1 MVVPPKFSEL
11 VSKSDYIVRAVVV
24 SVTSEYRVNGAHRHI
39 ITKVA
44 LDVREVI
51 SGTPPLPLVLVM
63 VGGKVGDEELRVD
76 GAPKF
81 SVGDE
86 DILFIH
92 GNGRQLNPLV
102 ALMHGRYS
110 IKREAGTGREYM
122 TRNNGAPLTS
132 EQGVAQPM
140 ADRIIS
146 AQSAQAAPPALS
158 PTEFTNRIR
167 TTVTQQVGRPAL
179 EN

>member
-1 MVVPPKFSEL
+1 MVVPPKFDEL

-24 SVTSEYRVNGAHRHI
+24 SVTSEFRVNGPHRHI

-51 SGTPPLPLVLVM
+51 SGAPPQPLVLIM
-63 VGGKVGDEELRVD
+63 VGGKVGDEELVID
-76 GAPKF
+76 GAPRF
-81 SVGDE
+81 NVGDE

-102 ALMHGRYS
+102 ALMHGRYP
-110 IKREAGTGREYM
+110 IKREAGTGREYV

-132 EQGVAQPM
+132 EQDVAQPM
-140 ADRIIS
+140 AGRMVS
-146 AQSAQAAPPALS
+146 AQSAQVAPPALS
-158 PTEFTNRIR
+158 PTEFANRIR
-167 TTVTQQVGRPAL
+167 TTATQQAGRPVL